1 MVSVS
6 LSGSFCLCEHA
17 GVPIHIVSLGGWK
30 RAHTHTKKKV
40 LGRRLSQRAHDA
52 HGNVSPHQCGF
63 ELTSPSLDS
72 GGDATMKAN
81 EAGSSGA
88 AACPASAGNS
98 RERERRKG
106 K

>member
-1 MVSVS
+1 MEVSVCVS
-6 LSGSFCLCEHA
+6 MQASQSILYPLVVGREHT
-17 GVPIHIVSLGGWK
+17 
-30 RAHTHTKKKV
+30 RTQKKKV